1 MPWSWGINK
10 IIKIDGS
17 PLMGLLINGEG
28 VDSSPNYAGN
38 SFENWLKMVDF
49 I

>member
-1 MPWSWGINK
+1 M
-10 IIKIDGS
+10 DGS
-17 PLMGLLINGEG
+17 PLMGLLINVEG

-38 SFENWLKMVDF
+38 SFENWLKMVNF